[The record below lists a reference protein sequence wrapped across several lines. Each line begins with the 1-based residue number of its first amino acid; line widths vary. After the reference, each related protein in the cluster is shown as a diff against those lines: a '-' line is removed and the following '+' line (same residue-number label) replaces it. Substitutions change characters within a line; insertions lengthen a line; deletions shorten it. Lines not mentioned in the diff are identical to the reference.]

1 MQLEIDQPF
10 DLAESLE
17 SGQAH
22 RWKRLEDGWYSG
34 VLGPWLIHIRQ
45 DARGVEY
52 RVAGDHAEAETLNS
66 LLRSYFRLDDD
77 IHAIYAEICRDR
89 RVAEMVAR
97 YPGLRI
103 LRQDP
108 WECTVAFICSATS
121 NIPRIHQNMEAMAD
135 SLGDPLE
142 LDGEVRHTFASAE
155 QLASAGEGFLR
166 ELGLGFRAP
175 YVVAAAQ
182 RVCDGELDLDELI
195 RLRLSGN
202 QVPAHGVLR
211 DWGQDRRLYRGVL
224 VGETGGVSRGRVG
237 APRPGGMVLPH
248 AEKAARPGDGGMGA
262 RATSANT
269 PAIPS
274 NTSSTAAGARG
285 GRGYFTSMHR
295 MDRIFVLRWV

>member
-1 MQLEIDQPF
+1 MAALERTGQLAIDQPF

-22 RWKRLEDGWYSG
+22 RWKNLGDGWYSG

-45 DARGVEY
+45 VPEGVEY
-52 RVAGDHAEAETLNS
+52 SATGSGDAVGPGALPD
-66 LLRSYFRLDDD
+66 LLRFYFRLDDD
-77 IHAIYAEICRDR
+77 IDTIYADICRDR

-103 LRQDP
+103 LRQEP

-182 RVCDGELDLDELI
+182 RVCGGELDLDELV
-195 RLRLSGN
+195 RLPYPETKSRLMECYGIGAKIADCIAVFSLEKLQAFPVDVWVRRALAEWYFPMQKKPPDRAMVEWAQEHFG
-202 QVPAHGVLR
+202 QYAGYSQQYLFHG
-211 DWGQDRRLYRGVL
+211 RRR
-224 VGETGGVSRGRVG
+224 EGR
-237 APRPGGMVLPH
+237 
-248 AEKAARPGDGGMGA
+248 
-262 RATSANT
+262 
-269 PAIPS
+269 
-274 NTSSTAAGARG
+274 
-285 GRGYFTSMHR
+285 
-295 MDRIFVLRWV
+295 

>member
-1 MQLEIDQPF
+1 MAALVLAVHLDIGQPF

-34 VLGPWLIHIRQ
+34 VLGPRLIHIRQ
-45 DARGVEY
+45 DTTGVEY
-52 RVAGDHAEAETLNS
+52 RAVGRGVDPDALER

-77 IHAIYAEICRDR
+77 ICAIYSEICRDR
-89 RVAEMVAR
+89 RVAEMVGR

-121 NIPRIHQNMEAMAD
+121 NIPRIHQNMESMAD

-142 LDGEVRHTFASAE
+142 LDGEVRHTFPSAE

-175 YVVAAAQ
+175 YVVAAAR

-195 RLRLSGN
+195 RSPYPETKSRLMECYGIGAKIADCIAVFSLEKL
-202 QVPAHGVLR
+202 QAFPVDVWVRRALAEWYFPMQKKPPDRAMVEWAQDHF
-211 DWGQDRRLYRGVL
+211 GQYAGYSQQYLFHARRR
-224 VGETGGVSRGRVG
+224 EGR
-237 APRPGGMVLPH
+237 
-248 AEKAARPGDGGMGA
+248 
-262 RATSANT
+262 
-269 PAIPS
+269 
-274 NTSSTAAGARG
+274 
-285 GRGYFTSMHR
+285 
-295 MDRIFVLRWV
+295 